1 MPHRVFV
8 QFLALSLTLHLF
20 LLMELTPAPPVVLT
34 RHLGQPVLNIQLQGD
49 TRLPAPILSSK
60 TAAHSPPATK
70 TSGAHAVAPA
80 VETIANPSPSVPAAD
95 AGSEPREPL
104 STAKTEAGLRNQLL
118 GELQTRLSH
127 YLTYPP
133 LARSRGWEGTVW
145 LGLRVESDGYL
156 GKIRIERSSGYA
168 VLDHS
173 ALNSLNRLGR
183 LAEASAWLN
192 GRGTDVQLPI
202 IYRLIE
208 N

>member
-20 LLMELTPAPPVVLT
+20 LLMELAPAPPVVLT
-34 RHLGQPVLNIQLQGD
+34 RHLGQPVLDIQLQGD

-70 TSGAHAVAPA
+70 TSGAHAVAA
-80 VETIANPSPSVPAAD
+80 VETIANPFPSIPAAD
-95 AGSEPREPL
+95 TGSEPREPI

-183 LAEASAWLN
+183 LAEASTWLN

>member
-8 QFLALSLTLHLF
+8 QFLALSLALHLF
-20 LLMELTPAPPVVLT
+20 LLMELTPAPPAVLT
-34 RHLGQPVLNIQLQGD
+34 RHLGQLVLDIQLQDD
-49 TRLPAPILSSK
+49 TGLPAPISSSK
-60 TAAHSPPATK
+60 TATHSPPATK
-70 TSGAHAVAPA
+70 TSDAQAVAA
-80 VETIANPSPSVPAAD
+80 ETIANPSPSVSATD
-95 AGSEPREPL
+95 TDGEPRASI

-145 LGLRVESDGYL
+145 LGLHVESDGYL

-192 GRGTDVQLPI
+192 GRGADVQLPI